1 MHEQIQLGL
10 GLPRAPAA
18 AVHGKGWP
26 SRCKGDGPDKSGPD
40 QRAVAAYP
48 DPIIA
53 EIVTGQPAM

>member
-48 DPIIA
+48 DPISDD
-53 EIVTGQPAM
+53 EL